1 MSFACWFCDSP
12 TCEGCIYENS
22 TYEEDSEK

>member
-1 MSFACWFCDSP
+1 MCTACWFCNSP

-22 TYEEDSEK
+22 TYQEDEEK

>member
-1 MSFACWFCDSP
+1 MSVACWFCNSP
-12 TCEGCIYENS
+12 TCEGCIYDFS